1 MKLYNNKNKDGGAIG
16 KKRRGYKMRMTQL
29 LAMAEDAKEVEKLK
43 EENER
48 LWDIVDETIAL
59 LEEIIKGIEGKEKYK
74 DVIMTAIDIKDVIET
89 EKKYAGYE
97 DYKDYK

>member
-1 MKLYNNKNKDGGAIG
+1 MKLYNNKNEDGGAIR
-16 KKRRGYKMRMTQL
+16 KKEGGDKMRMTRL
-29 LAMAEDAKEVEKLK
+29 LAMAEDAKEVEKLR

-48 LWDIVDETIAL
+48 LWVIVDETIAL

-74 DVIMTAIDIKDVIET
+74 DVIMTAIDIKDVIES

-97 DYKDYK
+97 G

>member
-1 MKLYNNKNKDGGAIG
+1 
-16 KKRRGYKMRMTQL
+16 MRMTRL
-29 LAMAEDAKEVEKLK
+29 LAMAEDAKEVEKLR

-48 LWDIVDETIAL
+48 LWVVVDETIAL

-74 DVIMTAIDIKDVIET
+74 DVIMTAIDIKDIIET

-97 DYKDYK
+97 DHKGYK

>member
-1 MKLYNNKNKDGGAIG
+1 
-16 KKRRGYKMRMTQL
+16 MRMARL
-29 LAMAEDAKEVEKLK
+29 LAMAEDAKEVEKLR

-59 LEEIIKGIEGKEKYK
+59 LEEITKGVDRKEKYK
-74 DVIMTAIDIKDVIET
+74 DVIMTAMDIKDIIET

-97 DYKDYK
+97 GCNGKK